1 MPALALPFPSAD
13 SLSTTAS
20 TTMSSLLSK
29 RQYYGYGYNNYYG
42 NSRWG
47 NWGRWVLLA
56 VIIAVAL
63 IAFFLVSCLNARRR
77 RKQGVTPMYGT
88 SWMAPQH
95 GAVSLDIL
103 HNIHCCVC

>member
-1 MPALALPFPSAD
+1 MPALALSFPSAD
-13 SLSTTAS
+13 ALSSTAS
-20 TTMSSLLSK
+20 TTMSTLLSK
-29 RQYYGYGYNNYYG
+29 RQYYGYGYNYG

-56 VIIAVAL
+56 VIIVVAL

-95 GAVSLDIL
+95 GAVSFESLRNN
-103 HNIHCCVC
+103 HSYVC